1 MDADKRGPKVTRDHM
16 TWRVELSGKCGRP
29 LVPDVVK
36 GWLPLIVIGT
46 LALTTYVLIEKQA
59 SQLILLGI
67 VTLTYIHLN
76 FPNSFLC
83 LLRANYRYGSPPSF
97 CRGTVQATHNRKDN
111 RLKHLENQVKR

>member
-1 MDADKRGPKVTRDHM
+1 MTRDHM

-36 GWLPLIVIGT
+36 GCLPLIVIGT

-67 VTLTYIHLN
+67 VTLH
-76 FPNSFLC
+76 
-83 LLRANYRYGSPPSF
+83 PPEFS
-97 CRGTVQATHNRKDN
+97 
-111 RLKHLENQVKR
+111 